1 MTRIVLAQNGLR
13 SSSRKSISNSTDRC
27 RRHKNMKNVSISRCA
42 SFYSGQ
48 SRTKD
53 GSIIIHGN
61 PDFCA
66 FGAEE
71 LTNEQSYWARCA
83 LVH

>member
-1 MTRIVLAQNGLR
+1 
-13 SSSRKSISNSTDRC
+13 
-27 RRHKNMKNVSISRCA
+27 MKNVSLSRCA

-83 LVH
+83 LVP